1 MTYLELFKLE
11 SFLSE
16 FKADKIHVELKQE
29 TVFPYAFG
37 ESSSE
42 LTNISAYKGLFI
54 MVIPN
59 NDKEFND
66 IYLGLK
72 KMMSEY
78 DFANNVLL
86 DYSNKYKAR
95 MIIDVTRTH

>member
-1 MTYLELFKLE
+1 MTYLDLFKLE

-29 TVFPYAFG
+29 TAFPYAFG

-42 LTNISAYKGLFI
+42 LTNISSWKGLFI

-59 NDKEFND
+59 DDREFNK

-72 KMMSEY
+72 KMMNDY
-78 DFANNVLL
+78 DFGNNVML

>member
-29 TVFPYAFG
+29 TAFPYAFG
-37 ESSSE
+37 ASSSE
-42 LTNISAYKGLFI
+42 LTNIAGFKGLFI
-54 MVIPN
+54 MVIPT
-59 NDKEFND
+59 DDREFNN

-72 KMMSEY
+72 KIINQY
-78 DFANNVLL
+78 DFDNNVLL
-86 DYSNKYKAR
+86 DYSDKYKAR
-95 MIIDVTRTH
+95 MIIDVTKTH

>member
-1 MTYLELFKLE
+1 MIYLDLFRLE

-29 TVFPYAFG
+29 TAFPYAFG

-42 LTNISAYKGLFI
+42 LTNISSWKGLFI
-54 MVIPN
+54 MVIPKDEN
-59 NDKEFND
+59 EANK

-72 KMMSEY
+72 KIMDEY
-78 DFANNVLL
+78 DFEHNIMF
-86 DYSNKYKAR
+86 DYNKKMNFR
-95 MIIDVTRTH
+95 MIIDVTSSH

>member
-16 FKADKIHVELKQE
+16 FKADKIHVELKQA
-29 TVFPYAFG
+29 TAFPYAFG
-37 ESSSE
+37 KSSSE
-42 LTNISAYKGLFI
+42 LTNIAGFKGLFI
-54 MVIPN
+54 MVIPT
-59 NDKEFND
+59 NDREFNN

-72 KMMSEY
+72 KMMIEY

-86 DYSNKYKAR
+86 DYSDKYKAR
-95 MIIDVTRTH
+95 LIIDVTSNH

>member
-11 SFLSE
+11 SYLSE

-29 TVFPYAFG
+29 TAFPYAFG
-37 ESSSE
+37 ASSSV
-42 LTNISAYKGLFI
+42 LTNTSAFKGLFI
-54 MVIPN
+54 LIIPS
-59 NDKEFND
+59 DDREFNN

-72 KMMSEY
+72 KMMNEY

-86 DYSNKYKAR
+86 DYSDKFKAR
-95 MIIDVTRTH
+95 LIIDVTSNH

>member
-29 TVFPYAFG
+29 TAFPYAFG
-37 ESSSE
+37 ASSSE

-54 MVIPN
+54 MVIPT
-59 NDKEFND
+59 DVREFND

-72 KMMSEY
+72 NMMNQY
-78 DFANNVLL
+78 DFENNVLL
-86 DYSNKYKAR
+86 DYSDKCKAR
-95 MIIDVTRTH
+95 MIIDVTKTH

>member
-1 MTYLELFKLE
+1 MTYSDLFKLE

-29 TVFPYAFG
+29 TAFPYAFG

-42 LTNISAYKGLFI
+42 LTNISSWKGLFI

-59 NDKEFND
+59 DDREFNK

-72 KMMSEY
+72 KMMNDY
-78 DFANNVLL
+78 DFGNNVML